1 MSDLLIKKEELYQT
15 LKKRKHETDQIDG
28 KYIEEEDI
36 NELIIKNE
44 TEKFIKLFE
53 KVFSSEEEQQLDSED
68 GLVQEIFSGVIIRI
82 KEKLK
87 SINKSQILKFIF
99 NFFVK
104 ETDTKIIDDKDK
116 SDGALKTKY

>member
-1 MSDLLIKKEELYQT
+1 MSDLLITREELYQT
-15 LKKRKHETDQIDG
+15 LKKRKHETDQIHG

-53 KVFSSEEEQQLDSED
+53 KVFSSEEERQLDSED

-99 NFFVK
+99 NLTHK
-104 ETDTKIIDDKDK
+104 
-116 SDGALKTKY
+116 